1 MSYIMV
7 QGRGTGGA
15 VLEEGHWWEE
25 KVRGKEGNE
34 IDIARVKTRR
44 ESG

>member
-1 MSYIMV
+1 M
-7 QGRGTGGA
+7 GDA
-15 VLEEGHWWEE
+15 VLGKGHWWKE
-25 KVRGKEGNE
+25 KMRGKEGNE